1 MKTLVVR
8 LPDPLAAEIDA
19 EARARKVSKSD
30 IVRERLRQ
38 TKPKQS
44 ASHLD
49 AIADLIGSIKDDD
62 LPTDLS
68 ARTDYYL
75 RKTGFGRNRRR

>member
-1 MKTLVVR
+1 MKTIVVR

-30 IVRERLRQ
+30 VVRERLRV

-68 ARTDYYL
+68 ARKKHYL
-75 RKTGFGRNRRR
+75 RQMGYGRDRRR